1 MRAAL
6 LCLLVSTAHAGDLCP
21 PGAKHHGKTID
32 LDLQHAEVHDVLR
45 LLAETAN
52 VNLVVSDEV
61 AGKVTLH
68 LKQVA
73 WDAAA
78 CTVAALYHLRI
89 TLDDNILLVTPLAG
103 SPAPRPTNP

>member
-6 LCLLVSTAHAGDLCP
+6 LCLLATTAHAGDLCV
-21 PGAKHHGKTID
+21 PGAKHHGKAID
-32 LDLQHAEVHDVLR
+32 LDLSHAEVHDVLR
-45 LLAETAN
+45 LLADTAN
-52 VNLVVSDEV
+52 VNLVVGDV
-61 AGKVTLH
+61 TGKVTLK

-78 CTVAALYHLRI
+78 CTVAALSHLRI

-103 SPAPRPTNP
+103 SPAPRPTNR